1 MLITILPQV
10 LLIVG
15 LGALIVFL
23 VTTCIKFTK
32 GPISTDALKRQLRLL
47 QLKFVTA
54 ETINPDV
61 ERREMEILQN
71 KIKTSNDAL
80 IISDDN
86 DLKLLSG
93 SNCKYIQLEMDNVN
107 LANRSSWIQFREL
120 MLGFDRFYFHN

>member
-61 ERREMEILQN
+61 ERREMVILQN
-71 KIKTSNDAL
+71 KIKTSNDVL

-120 MLGFDRFYFHN
+120 MLGFDRFYFQN

>member
-71 KIKTSNDAL
+71 KIKTSNDVL

-120 MLGFDRFYFHN
+120 MLGFDRFYFQN

>member
-120 MLGFDRFYFHN
+120 MLGFDRFYFQS

>member
-120 MLGFDRFYFHN
+120 MLGFDRFYFQN